1 MSFPDGI
8 PRLHGKSFVPKG
20 SIRITLYN
28 VGFAEGLQQ
37 QEHRPRLEV
46 TLREFAE
53 IPGIPVR
60 TSWIDS
66 RTRTRTGID
75 LPRYA
80 LPPNERNPTQTK
92 LETAI
97 KSSRKILLSELQCG
111 RDEII
116 NCGLAEA
123 ARHFGRVSMSYLVF
137 AKKLY

>member
-8 PRLHGKSFVPKG
+8 PKLDGKNFVSRS

-28 VGFAEGLQQ
+28 VGFAEGPQQ
-37 QEHRPRLEV
+37 QEQRPRLEV
-46 TLREFAE
+46 ILREFAV

-60 TSWIDS
+60 TSWMDGC
-66 RTRTRTGID
+66 TRTGID

-80 LPPNERNPTQTK
+80 LPTNERKRTEKK
-92 LETAI
+92 LEAAI
-97 KSSRKILLSELQCG
+97 KSSREVLLRELQCG

-123 ARHFGRVSMSYLVF
+123 ARHFGRVSTFYLVS
-137 AKKLY
+137 AKEVY

>member
-8 PRLHGKSFVPKG
+8 PRLHGGSFVSRN

-28 VGFAEGLQQ
+28 VGFAKGPQQ
-37 QEHRPRLEV
+37 QEQRPRLEV
-46 TLREFAE
+46 TLREFAA

-60 TSWIDS
+60 TSWIDGC
-66 RTRTRTGID
+66 TRRGIE

-80 LPPNERNPTQTK
+80 LPTNERRPTEAK
-92 LETAI
+92 LEAAI
-97 KSSRKILLSELQCG
+97 KSSREVLLPELQCG

-123 ARHFGRVSMSYLVF
+123 AKHFGRVSISYLVYM
-137 AKKLY
+137 KKLY